1 MTLEEFDLII
11 NSKKP
16 VLVDYFATWCGPC
29 RMMEPILEQV
39 KVKMGESVT
48 ILKIDVDQEKELTQK
63 YSIRG
68 VPTLIL
74 YKEGEIKW
82 RQSGVMMSE
91 VIEGKINEFM

>member
-16 VLVDYFATWCGPC
+16 VLVDFFGVWCGPC

>member
-29 RMMEPILEQV
+29 KMMSPILENV
-39 KVKMGESVT
+39 KNKMGEFVT
-48 ILKIDVDQEKELTQK
+48 IIKIDVDQERELAQK